1 MVQPRPLRLLTAVLI
16 LGVPEE
22 ALKSIVIST
31 PDAGADLPDVSMLL
45 RMFSTLV
52 AVREEQRSQA
62 LTKQSLDGVA
72 VQESKKLAGKLVR
85 LEQSY
90 QACKKV
96 VPLEISSN
104 GKLVRLLQLTQ
115 ALEKFVPLEVSS
127 NGKLVRLVQ

>member
-31 PDAGADLPDVSMLL
+31 PDAGADRPEVSMLF

-52 AVREEQRSQA
+52 AVREEQRYQVLKKQL
-62 LTKQSLDGVA
+62 LTGVP

-85 LEQSY
+85 LLQLY
-90 QACKKV
+90 QA
-96 VPLEISSN
+96 
-104 GKLVRLLQLTQ
+104 
-115 ALEKFVPLEVSS
+115 
-127 NGKLVRLVQ
+127 